1 MIRRHQVLRLAAS
14 VAALTAC
21 SAPVELPPAPATV
34 GVRMTEFRFAL
45 DGPVPAGRVV
55 LTARNAGTVDHEL
68 SLIAIPEDFPL
79 TIGEQV
85 RGSTRQAFPT
95 KALIPHRPP
104 GSGGEFAVDLVP
116 GRYALVC
123 FVNAPDG
130 ESHAVKGM
138 TVEVRVR

>member
-1 MIRRHQVLRLAAS
+1 MSHRNRLGAAVAI

-21 SAPVELPPAPATV
+21 SAPIELPPAPATV
-34 GVRMTEFRFAL
+34 GVRMTEYRFTL
-45 DGPVPAGRVV
+45 DGPVPVGRVV
-55 LTARNAGTVDHEL
+55 LTARNAGAVEHEL

-95 KALIPHRPP
+95 KALVPPRPP
-104 GSGGEFAVDLVP
+104 GSGGEFAVDLAP

-123 FVNAPDG
+123 FVKATDG